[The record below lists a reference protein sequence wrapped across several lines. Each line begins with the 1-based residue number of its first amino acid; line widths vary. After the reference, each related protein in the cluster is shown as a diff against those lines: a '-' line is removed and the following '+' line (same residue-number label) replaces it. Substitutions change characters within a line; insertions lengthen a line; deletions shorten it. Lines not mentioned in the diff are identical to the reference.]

1 MKQQENGH
9 ETNFNMTFIS
19 QILIGLIGLGFLV
32 FIHELG
38 HFLVAKKNNVKVH
51 TFSIGFGKKIFKWQH
66 GETTYCIS
74 LIPFGGYVAMSGEHP
89 GDDTEASDRDF
100 GAQSIPVRAAIAL
113 GGPLVNIFFAF
124 FLLWGLFWLGVPEY
138 PEPKRVIGL
147 VSENS
152 PAAKAGMKRGDTL
165 IAFNGKSDFK
175 FKEMVETIAVNIGL
189 PQSFKIKRLDSIF
202 SLEITPEERT
212 DFGIG
217 FAGFAYALEPSIG
230 EIMDMNSPAAKAG
243 LQKGDVFLEA
253 NDMRL
258 YSPQSLA
265 EQIKKSQGSPIV
277 LQIKR
282 NESLLTKTLVP
293 EFNEEHQRYMIG
305 ILFASPQKLIEDY
318 NFIQALS
325 RSFSQSIEDA
335 LKPFYFIK
343 KISQG
348 QVKLKAMSGPVGIMQ
363 SIGYTVQNNKTLYE
377 SVMALFMFLA
387 LISMNL
393 GIMNLLPLAI
403 TDGGILMFLGLEAI
417 RGKPLSKVIQLKI
430 QQIFLALFLTFF
442 IYITFQD
449 AIRIPLFLK

>member
-1 MKQQENGH
+1 
-9 ETNFNMTFIS
+9 MTFIS

-51 TFSIGFGKKIFKWQH
+51 TFSIGFGKKIFKWKR

-89 GDDTEASDRDF
+89 GDDTEESDRDF
-100 GAQSIPVRAAIAL
+100 GSQSIPVRAAIAL

-147 VSENS
+147 VSEGS
-152 PAAKAGMKRGDTL
+152 PAAKAGMKLGDTL
-165 IAFNGKSDFK
+165 IAFNEKSDFK

-189 PQSFKIKRLDSIF
+189 PQRFKIKRLDSIF
-202 SLEITPEERT
+202 SLEITPEERA

-217 FAGFAYALEPSIG
+217 FAGFAYALEPSVG
-230 EIMDMNSPAAKAG
+230 QIMDVNSPAAKAG

-282 NESLLTKTLVP
+282 NEALLTKTLVP

-305 ILFASPQKLIEDY
+305 ILFASPQKFIADY
-318 NFIQALS
+318 GFTQALS

-393 GIMNLLPLAI
+393 GVMNLLPLAI

>member
-1 MKQQENGH
+1 
-9 ETNFNMTFIS
+9 MTFIS

-51 TFSIGFGKKIFKWQH
+51 TFSIGFGKKIFKWKR

-89 GDDTEASDRDF
+89 GDDTEESDRDF
-100 GAQSIPVRAAIAL
+100 GSQSIPVRAAIAL

-147 VSENS
+147 VSEGS
-152 PAAKAGMKRGDTL
+152 PAAKAGMKLGDTL
-165 IAFNGKSDFK
+165 IAFNEKSDFK

-189 PQSFKIKRLDSIF
+189 PQRFKIKRLDSIF
-202 SLEITPEERT
+202 SLEITPEERA

-217 FAGFAYALEPSIG
+217 FAGFAYALEPSVG
-230 EIMDMNSPAAKAG
+230 QIMDVNSPAAKAG

-282 NESLLTKTLVP
+282 NEALLTKTLVP

-305 ILFASPQKLIEDY
+305 ILFASPQKFIADY
-318 NFIQALS
+318 SFTQALS

-417 RGKPLSKVIQLKI
+417 RGRPLSKAIQLKI